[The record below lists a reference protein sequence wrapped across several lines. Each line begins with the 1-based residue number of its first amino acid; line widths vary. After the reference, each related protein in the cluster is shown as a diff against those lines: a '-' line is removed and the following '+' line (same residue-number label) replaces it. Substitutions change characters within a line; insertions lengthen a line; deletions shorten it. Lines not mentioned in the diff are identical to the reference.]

1 MNILPQEYYLT
12 TIRQINKYRI
22 NICILS
28 FSIFLAIFISFFG
41 TNSSLFSEMDNQDW
55 SLPITPEIKLVSEI
69 NTILALPLF
78 GGKPEVIEAI
88 QENDKNKIINGKWQ
102 IIGIIEDGQ
111 EKFALINDLSND
123 KIIPISVGDLFPNGE
138 ILLEISKNSISVKN
152 KDEVRTLSLFNKKL
166 YKENK

>member
-22 NICILS
+22 SICILS
-28 FSIFLAIFISFFG
+28 FSIFLAILISFLG
-41 TNSSLFSEMDNQDW
+41 ANSSLFSDMDNQDW
-55 SLPITPEIKLVSEI
+55 SLPATPEIKLISEL
-69 NTILALPLF
+69 NTILASPLF
-78 GGKPEVIEAI
+78 GGKPEIIEVI
-88 QENDKNKIINGKWQ
+88 QEADKNEITNEKWQ
-102 IIGIIEDGQ
+102 IIGIIEDGP

-152 KDEVRTLSLFNKKL
+152 KEEVRTLSLFNKKL
-166 YKENK
+166 QKENK